1 MDSGHDN
8 RIIRNLSSQNM
19 QTKLSDVKISE

>member
-1 MDSGHDN
+1 MDYGHDN

-19 QTKLSDVKISE
+19 QTKPSDIKISE